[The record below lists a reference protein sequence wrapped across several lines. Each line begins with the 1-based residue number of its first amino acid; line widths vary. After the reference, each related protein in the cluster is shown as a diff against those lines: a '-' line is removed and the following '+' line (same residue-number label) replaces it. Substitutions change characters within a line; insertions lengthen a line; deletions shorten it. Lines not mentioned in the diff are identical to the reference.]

1 MIKGL
6 IGLKGA
12 LAPAVDPVVA
22 QTEVLRELLFTAR
35 ETSFGRAHG
44 FTSLLDRDDLMD
56 AFSRTVPMHDHDAM
70 HSQWWNRIHA
80 GEADVTWPG
89 KPPYFALSSGTTG
102 RESKRIPVTHEM
114 LASIRK
120 AGVKQFSALHNF
132 DLPADFFEKDIMMLG
147 SSTNLKEH
155 NGHLEG
161 EISGISASNIPF
173 WFKGYY
179 KPGAEIA
186 RIDDWDMRV
195 HLIAER
201 AAEWDVGALS
211 GIPSW
216 LELMM
221 KAVIE
226 RHRLSNIHEI
236 WPNLQVF
243 ASGGIAFEPYEKS
256 FNQLLAHPITVI
268 DTYFA
273 SEGFFACQTRPDTKS
288 MELLVDNGIY
298 YEFVPFQ
305 PEYLSGDG
313 SPAPH
318 APVHTVAN
326 VKEGVEY
333 VMLVSTVAGAWRY
346 MIGDTITF
354 TDVERMEL
362 RITGRTKFFL
372 NVVGSQLSVDKMN
385 DAMRHLEQHFEMA
398 IPEFTVAA
406 VRIDGQWNHV
416 WHLGTQLE
424 QSDDGMLAMELD
436 EFLKAV
442 NKNYAVARGKALK
455 GVVVNTIPVEIFH
468 EWSAASKKKG
478 GQVKMERVMGE
489 ERYKEWRSFV
499 EGAMPDEGPIR
510 RNDGGSSAHKGK
522 GWNAPGVKSGGHRA
536 APRP

>member
-1 MIKGL
+1 MPIIGSLIKGIL
-6 IGLKGA
+6 DLKSA
-12 LAPAVDPVVA
+12 LAPEPDPIQA
-22 QTEVLRELLFTAR
+22 QDTVLRDLLLQARDTA
-35 ETSFGRAHG
+35 FGRANG
-44 FTSLLDRDDLMD
+44 FAWLLQQDDLKA
-56 AFSRTVPMHDHDAM
+56 AFARTIPIHTYDLINEN
-70 HSQWWNRIHA
+70 WWSRIHA

-89 KPPYFALSSGTTG
+89 SPPYFALSSGTTG
-102 RESKRIPVTHEM
+102 NQSKKIPVTQEM
-114 LASIRK
+114 LAAIRK
-120 AGVKQFSALHNF
+120 AGVKQFSALKNF

-179 KPGAEIA
+179 KPGAEIS

-195 HLIAER
+195 QMIAER

-226 RHRLSNIHEI
+226 RHGLKNIHEI

-256 FNQLLAHPITVI
+256 FNQLLAHPITVL

-273 SEGFFACQTRPDTKS
+273 SEGFFACCTRPGTRS
-288 MELLVDNGIY
+288 MELITDNGIY
-298 YEFVPFQ
+298 FEFVPFE
-305 PEYLSGDG
+305 PGNMKADG
-313 SPAPH
+313 SIEAF
-318 APVHTVAN
+318 APVHTIGEVQ
-326 VKEGVEY
+326 EGVEY

-346 MIGDTITF
+346 MIGDTVTF
-354 TDVERMEL
+354 TDAQRKEI

-385 DAMRHLEQHFEMA
+385 DAMRHLEKCFNIA
-398 IPEFTVAA
+398 IPEFTVSAA
-406 VRIDGQWNHV
+406 RINGQWNHV
-416 WHLGTQLE
+416 WHIGTNREGL
-424 QSDDGMLAMELD
+424 DDRKLAEALD
-436 EFLKAV
+436 AFLKEV
-442 NKNYAVARGKALK
+442 NKNYGVARSKALK
-455 GVVVNTIPVEIFH
+455 GVVVRTIPVELFH
-468 EWSAASKKKG
+468 EWNAINKKKG

-489 ERYKEWRSFV
+489 ERFFEWKAFVDSALPEVQRSLGIRIGWPGHASDR
-499 EGAMPDEGPIR
+499 EGRWLGQGR
-510 RNDGGSSAHKGK
+510 
-522 GWNAPGVKSGGHRA
+522 
-536 APRP
+536 